1 MPTISHPTSAGVPF
15 WKRFYRAIA
24 AYEDAMDFDPTER
37 AVAALQ
43 KRTAVLEERSGQAC
57 GHLSRR
63 FTLIEKT
70 APRGRNASAHVIYLE
85 NTDGN
90 P

>member
-1 MPTISHPTSAGVPF
+1 MPMISHPTSAGVPF

-43 KRTAVLEERSGQAC
+43 KRTAVLEEKVA
-57 GHLSRR
+57 
-63 FTLIEKT
+63 K
-70 APRGRNASAHVIYLE
+70 LE
-85 NTDGN
+85 AICHDVSHS
-90 P
+90 